1 MRLLLRYFNSGRI
14 PFGFPDSSCVLALIC
29 MGGVL
34 MLLKVILGAR
44 EKGDGRQWTAAHS
57 SLYNGAG
64 AATDIRLFKACC
76 NPSSIPVRLGAKR
89 VHGGNVDVAHDAVV
103 SRGIRAAMGC
113 QRSPAVTRGGPTV
126 VWAMPL
132 QADPK

>member
-14 PFGFPDSSCVLALIC
+14 PFGFPNLSCVLTLIC

-34 MLLKVILGAR
+34 NALKSYPRSAG
-44 EKGDGRQWTAAHS
+44 KGDGRQWTAAHS

-76 NPSSIPVRLGAKR
+76 NPSSIPVRLGASEFSAA
-89 VHGGNVDVAHDAVV
+89 GSAVQWL
-103 SRGIRAAMGC
+103 SA
-113 QRSPAVTRGGPTV
+113 P
-126 VWAMPL
+126 
-132 QADPK
+132 D